1 VPLSIA
7 GARSTPWL
15 LLGAIA
21 AGALTGPRASAQ
33 GGPPY
38 LTNDPGTPGN
48 GNWEINL
55 AAMYTREPGLSSW
68 QAPQLDINYGAG
80 ERVQLTVEV
89 PYLLQYPDGGSRQGG
104 WSNASVGA
112 KWRFFD
118 PGDGGWQLA
127 TFPQIE
133 TAGSAAA
140 QARGIAVD
148 GPRLLLPVEVAKR
161 LGPLD
166 VNIEAG
172 YYLPRHGP
180 RERTLGLVVGRA
192 LTPRLEVDA
201 EIFSDRAYGASPDD
215 TTMDLG
221 LRYQLHPAFVLL
233 FMAGR
238 SIAGDSAGHAQFMS
252 YLGIQVLLSHYGSA
266 LRADPAP

>member
-1 VPLSIA
+1 MT
-7 GARSTPWL
+7 GWL
-15 LLGAIA
+15 LVSSAGLASLPGAQ
-21 AGALTGPRASAQ
+21 AQ

-48 GNWEINL
+48 GNWEINV
-55 AAMYTREPGLSSW
+55 AGMYTREPGISAW

-80 ERVQLTVEV
+80 ERVQLTFEV
-89 PYLLQYPDGGSRQGG
+89 PYLLQYADGMARQGG
-104 WSNASVGA
+104 WSNATLGA

-118 PGDGGWQLA
+118 QGDGGWQLA

-140 QARGIAVD
+140 QARGIAID
-148 GPRLLLPVEVAKR
+148 GPRLFVPLEIARR

-166 VNIEAG
+166 VNFEAG
-172 YYLPRHGP
+172 YYFPRNGA

-192 LTPRLEVDA
+192 VSPRLELDA
-201 EIFSDRAYGASPDD
+201 ELFNDRAYGEPPDD
-215 TTMDLG
+215 TTLDLG
-221 LRYQLHPAFVLL
+221 LRYQLHPAFILL

-238 SIAGDSAGHAQFMS
+238 SIAGDSAGHAQFMT
-252 YLGIQVLLSHYGSA
+252 YLGIQLLLSHYGSR
-266 LRADPAP
+266 LRSDSLP